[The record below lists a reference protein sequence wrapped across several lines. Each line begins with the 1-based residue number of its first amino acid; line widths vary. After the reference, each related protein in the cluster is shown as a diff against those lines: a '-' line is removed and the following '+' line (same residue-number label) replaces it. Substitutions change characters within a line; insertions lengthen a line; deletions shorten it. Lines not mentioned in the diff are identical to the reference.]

1 MNRRRC
7 NLKRLPQRTCMGC
20 NSKKYKKDLIRIVKN
35 KNGEIKI
42 DLTGKMDGRGTYIC
56 KDKECLNKVI
66 KTKRLSRIF
75 ETEIQDDIYEELK
88 KIIEGGE
95 IIG

>member
-1 MNRRRC
+1 MVIW
-7 NLKRLPQRTCMGC
+7 QFGC
-20 NSKKYKKDLIRIVKN
+20 NSKKDKKDLIRIVKN

-66 KTKRLSRIF
+66 KTKSLSRIF